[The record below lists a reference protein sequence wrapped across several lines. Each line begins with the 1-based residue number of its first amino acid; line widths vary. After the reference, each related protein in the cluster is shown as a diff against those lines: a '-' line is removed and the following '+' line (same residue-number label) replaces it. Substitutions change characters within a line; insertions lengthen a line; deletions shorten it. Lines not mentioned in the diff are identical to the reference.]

1 MPSTVADHFAPTL
14 AAAAEL
20 DHLASLLNS
29 DGHVTILCGS
39 GYAAAH
45 DELLALGERLEA
57 PMVHAMRGKEHVEW
71 NSAIIGGRAEEILD
85 LAKTNLWR

>member
-20 DHLASLLNS
+20 DLASLLNS

-39 GYAAAH
+39 GCAAAH